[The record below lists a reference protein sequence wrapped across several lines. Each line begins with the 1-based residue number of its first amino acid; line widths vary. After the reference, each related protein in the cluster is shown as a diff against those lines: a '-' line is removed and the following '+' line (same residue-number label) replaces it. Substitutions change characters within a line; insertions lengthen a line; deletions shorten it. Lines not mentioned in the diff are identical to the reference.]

1 VVIRTL
7 CKALDL
13 NANQNQLGTFYGGIV
28 GMTKFGAKTV
38 DAFILPLVGH
48 WDSLEKALEEST
60 GENLFAVQRCQDALL
75 VSLICFGINKKI
87 LLLELMKMMRSYLV
101 CHVSIL
107 QLCQ

>member
-1 VVIRTL
+1 MIRTL

-75 VSLICFGINKKI
+75 VSLICFGINKKM